1 MHANRTF
8 SLKVST
14 ITELNEKVRPKLRSK
29 FVQRA
34 IEDRLRPQEIDTT
47 TISTRRLMALLMT
60 REVSVFVKKTLAL
73 ELGIDAEAYL

>member
-14 ITELNEKVRPKLRSK
+14 IQELNDKVRPKLRSK

-34 IEDRLRPQEIDTT
+34 IEERLNPQEIDH
-47 TISTRRLMALLMT
+47 SLLGTRRLMFLLLS
-60 REVSVFVKKTLAL
+60 RDVSQFVKRVVAQ
-73 ELGIDAEAYL
+73 ELGVDVEGYL

>member
-14 ITELNEKVRPKLRSK
+14 IQELNEQVRPKLRSK

-34 IEDRLRPQEIDTT
+34 IEERLRPQEIDIDL
-47 TISTRRLMALLMT
+47 ISTRRLMAILLG
-60 REVSVFVKKTLAL
+60 RDVSQFVKRVVAQ
-73 ELGIDAEAYL
+73 ELGVDVEGYL

>member
-14 ITELNEKVRPKLRSK
+14 IQELNEKVRPKLRSK

-34 IEDRLRPQEIDTT
+34 IEERLKPQEIDIDL
-47 TISTRRLMALLMT
+47 ISTRRLMAILLG
-60 REVSVFVKKTLAL
+60 RDVSEFVKRVVAQ
-73 ELGIDAEAYL
+73 ELGVDVEGYL